1 MGNSNFATNIQLAA
15 IANSNDR
22 YHSVLLWQDGID
34 NNQVVL
40 SSGLAV
46 TNNLAGE
53 IYAPTAQIVL
63 NGWGANVTTQDI
75 VANTMQFGSN
85 LNLTLTITPVP

>member
-1 MGNSNFATNIQLAA
+1 MGNFSFATNIQLGA
-15 IANSNDR
+15 ITNAGDP
-22 YHSVLLWQDGID
+22 YHNVLLWQDGND

-40 SSGLAV
+40 SSGLSV
-46 TNNLAGE
+46 TNSFSGE